1 MAQGSADK
9 NMALD
14 EKQKKEINRQK
25 YFTAFALGLMVVV
38 ITLTYWMVGQCTQGC
53 IDKQTVRLYNLHI

>member
-25 YFTAFALGLMVVV
+25 YFTAFALVLMVVV
-38 ITLTYWMVGQCTQGC
+38 ITLTYWMVG
-53 IDKQTVRLYNLHI
+53 

>member
-38 ITLTYWMVGQCTQGC
+38 ITLTYWMVG
-53 IDKQTVRLYNLHI
+53 